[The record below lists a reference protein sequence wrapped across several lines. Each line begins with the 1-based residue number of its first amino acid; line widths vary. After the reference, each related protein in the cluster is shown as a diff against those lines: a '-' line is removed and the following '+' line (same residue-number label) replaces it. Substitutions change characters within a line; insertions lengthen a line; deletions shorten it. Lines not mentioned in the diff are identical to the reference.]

1 MNSTVAIVVTYN
13 RKKLL
18 EENINALLNQKYK
31 CDILVID
38 NASTDGTDKMVSELN
53 DGRIIYV
60 NTGKNLG
67 GAGGFSFGV
76 KKAIEK
82 GYEFGWIMDD
92 DSIANENALES
103 LQQKAKMVDYN
114 FSFFASLVY
123 WIDKKIFPMNYAD
136 FISYNKNN
144 SINTAD
150 LISKYKI
157 AEIDSCSFVGCFVNL
172 KIAKQIALPIA
183 DFFIYGDDIEY
194 TRRLSRK
201 EKAYIDFD
209 SIIVHKAP
217 SNIGCDIRY
226 ASVNRIDRFFYQSR
240 NGMYRAKRDGCIFK
254 RLKIFIKQIIGIM
267 FKSKDNKVKRI
278 KVLIKGTLAGLR
290 FNPKLEYVDDET
302 IKGE

>member
-38 NASTDGTDKMVSELN
+38 NASTDGTDKMVSEFN

-103 LQQKAKMVDYN
+103 LQQKAKMVDYS

-157 AEIDSCSFVGCFVNL
+157 AEIDSCSFVGCFE
-172 KIAKQIALPIA
+172 KMKSIAEILSKNIAHLRV
-183 DFFIYGDDIEY
+183 DFYNVDDHIYVGELTFY
-194 TRRLSRK
+194 HCCGF
-201 EKAYIDFD
+201 AYIRPEKWNYTLGDW
-209 SIIVHKAP
+209 IK
-217 SNIGCDIRY
+217 
-226 ASVNRIDRFFYQSR
+226 
-240 NGMYRAKRDGCIFK
+240 FK
-254 RLKIFIKQIIGIM
+254 R
-267 FKSKDNKVKRI
+267 
-278 KVLIKGTLAGLR
+278 
-290 FNPKLEYVDDET
+290 
-302 IKGE
+302 